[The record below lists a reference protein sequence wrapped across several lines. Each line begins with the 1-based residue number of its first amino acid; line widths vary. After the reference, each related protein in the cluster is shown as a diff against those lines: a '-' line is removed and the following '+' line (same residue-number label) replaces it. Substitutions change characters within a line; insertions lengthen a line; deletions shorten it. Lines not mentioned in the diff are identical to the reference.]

1 MEYTNEFDYLTAL
14 IRSHKFSEM
23 TLNDI
28 HEESKIYDLNPNK
41 VSFILDDL
49 LKVKLI
55 TFGPMMDKED
65 GVKLMLL
72 GTASEIIN
80 SLECM
85 SNGDK

>member
-28 HEESKIYDLNPNK
+28 HEESKIYNLNPNK

-49 LKVKLI
+49 LQVKLI

>member
-49 LKVKLI
+49 LQVKLI